1 MTSSKFVNTTTCL
14 VILSLLAACS
24 GQAVVPTPT
33 AEELYTDSDTGWR
46 YVGGIKIKQDDQMI
60 DEIQVDM
67 VRWEGE
73 EFGPVRI
80 CLPYER
86 MSWAADDTQ
95 EALAAWNPIVAGGPP
110 ALVVMEY
117 VTGGSAPGSHR
128 WVMRIFF
135 WEEGAL
141 RELPPIPGSGEKY
154 YFEDLNGDGSM
165 EFVNQEF
172 IALHELSA
180 DGLPLSNS
188 VYFFNGERYEP
199 VTDKDTW
206 PEVLERYHEA
216 RRSANSSN

>member
-1 MTSSKFVNTTTCL
+1 
-14 VILSLLAACS
+14 
-24 GQAVVPTPT
+24 VPTPT
-33 AEELYTDSDTGWR
+33 AEELYIDSERFGH
-46 YVGGIKIKQDDQMI
+46 YVQKIEIKQGDQII
-60 DEIQVDM
+60 DEVKIDKK
-67 VRWEGE
+67 RWEGE
-73 EFGPVRI
+73 IFPQIR
-80 CLPYER
+80 LPYEN
-86 MSWAADDTQ
+86 MSWAADDAQ
-95 EALAAWNPIVAGGPP
+95 EAFAAWDPIVAGGPP

-117 VTGGSAPGSHR
+117 VTGGNASESYR

-199 VTDKDTW
+199 VTDKETW

-216 RRSANSSN
+216 RRSKSPSN